1 MSPKDSI
8 ITDKTQRLAA
18 LVGSRICH
26 DLISPVGAIQN
37 GVELLAM
44 EGRAGPELAL
54 IEDSVKNASAR
65 IRFMRV
71 AFGLA
76 GEGQPISRTE
86 IMGTLADMS
95 RAGRV
100 RYDWILDED
109 CLRAEAQQV
118 FLAMMCLESAMP
130 RGGTI
135 VARRVEESWAIA
147 GPAEMDRPSTAMWA
161 LLQGKP
167 GEDPL
172 PAHVQFAILPMVLVA
187 HAQQI
192 SITTGDASVT
202 LQITPQP

>member
-1 MSPKDSI
+1 MSDE
-8 ITDKTQRLAA
+8 TQRLAA

-44 EGRAGPELAL
+44 EGRAGPEMAL

-76 GEGQPISRTE
+76 NDGQPISRSE
-86 IMGTLADMS
+86 ISGTLADMS

-100 RYDWILDED
+100 RYDWTLDAD
-109 CLRAEAQQV
+109 CLRADAQQV
-118 FLAMMCLESAMP
+118 FLSMMCLEAAMP

-135 VARRVEESWAIA
+135 VARALEGGWAVT
-147 GPAEMDRPSTAMWA
+147 GPADADRPSAAMWA
-161 LLQGKP
+161 LLAGEP
-167 GEDPL
+167 GEEPL
-172 PAHVQFAILPMVLVA
+172 PAHVQFAILPMVIASHERRLSV
-187 HAQQI
+187 
-192 SITTGDASVT
+192 TPGEGSVT
-202 LQITPQP
+202 LRISPQG

>member
-1 MSPKDSI
+1 MSDE
-8 ITDKTQRLAA
+8 TQRLAA

-44 EGRAGPELAL
+44 EGRAGPEMAL

-65 IRFMRV
+65 IRYMRV

-76 GEGQPISRTE
+76 GVAQPISRAE
-86 IMGTLADMS
+86 VMGTLADMS

-100 RYDWILDED
+100 RYDWTLDKD
-109 CLRAEAQQV
+109 CLRADAQQV

-135 VARRVEESWAIA
+135 VARGIDDGWAIT
-147 GPAEMDRPSTAMWA
+147 GPAEMDRPNAEMWG
-161 LLQGKP
+161 LLQGQA
-167 GEDPL
+167 EADPL
-172 PAHVQFAILPMVLVA
+172 PAHVQYAMLPLVLKTHQRHLTV
-187 HAQQI
+187 
-192 SITTGDASVT
+192 TPGDTSVT
-202 LQITPQP
+202 LRITPNG